1 MKKILSLALALAMIG
16 TALTGC
22 GSKDAAT
29 KTPAENTQQTAPV
42 QQEQSQTEKALA
54 LINTFATGDTDTAR
68 SLLADGYIQHNL
80 AYGTGAD
87 AFIGSVEYLASADVK
102 TTVNNIRAFE
112 DGDKVFLQT
121 IYNFA
126 GAGEQVAFDIF
137 RFDENGKIAEHWD
150 NLAALAE
157 PNPSGHT
164 QTDGTME
171 VTDLDKTEEN
181 RELVKNFLY
190 DVMQGNNLDK
200 TPDYFDGDNYI
211 QHNSGIADGVSGL
224 NAALGAL
231 AEQGISMVYDEVH
244 MVLAQGN
251 FVLAVSEGTFGG
263 TPTSY
268 YDLWR
273 VENGKIA
280 EHIADLTPIQPGLYL
295 WQGDITTLKCDAIV
309 NAANSGMTGCYI
321 PNHRCIDNA
330 IHTYAGVELRL
341 ACAEL
346 MATQGHPEPTGQAKI
361 TPAFN
366 LPCRYVLHTVGP
378 IIDGR
383 VTKEDAELLASCY
396 RSCLELAAENSLES
410 VAFCCISTGEF
421 HFPNE
426 LAAEIAVRTVKEF
439 LKKQNSVKKVIFNVF
454 KDLDKTIYEK
464 LLRADRTAESSITG
478 L

>member
-1 MKKILSLALALAMIG
+1 MKKILSLTMALTMLG

-29 KTPAENTQQTAPV
+29 KTPAENTQQ
-42 QQEQSQTEKALA
+42 EQNQTEKALA

-87 AFIGSVEYLASADVK
+87 AFIGSVEYLASADVI

-126 GAGEQVAFDIF
+126 GEQVAFDIF
-137 RFDENGKIAEHWD
+137 RFDEDGKIAEHWD

-171 VTDLDKTEEN
+171 VRDLDKTEEN
-181 RELVKNFLY
+181 RELVQNFLY

-263 TPTSY
+263 APTSY

-280 EHIADLTPIQPGLYL
+280 EHWDVMETIADQST
-295 WQGDITTLKCDAIV
+295 WQ
-309 NAANSGMTGCYI
+309 N
-321 PNHRCIDNA
+321 
-330 IHTYAGVELRL
+330 
-341 ACAEL
+341 
-346 MATQGHPEPTGQAKI
+346 
-361 TPAFN
+361 
-366 LPCRYVLHTVGP
+366 
-378 IIDGR
+378 
-383 VTKEDAELLASCY
+383 
-396 RSCLELAAENSLES
+396 
-410 VAFCCISTGEF
+410 
-421 HFPNE
+421 
-426 LAAEIAVRTVKEF
+426 
-439 LKKQNSVKKVIFNVF
+439 QNGKF
-454 KDLDKTIYEK
+454 
-464 LLRADRTAESSITG
+464 
-478 L
+478 